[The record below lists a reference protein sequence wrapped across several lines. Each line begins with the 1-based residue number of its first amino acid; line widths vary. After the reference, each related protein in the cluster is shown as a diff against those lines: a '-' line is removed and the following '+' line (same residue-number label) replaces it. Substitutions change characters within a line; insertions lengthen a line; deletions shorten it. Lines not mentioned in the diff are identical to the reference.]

1 MRDSARFLRKQA
13 VNAHKRAVFCIGKLW
28 ETPSGQPAFPVI
40 PGLCGQ
46 KVGGQGETLPSSCH
60 GCLVSM
66 SAAGQVEKRDFI
78 MKALKL
84 LAVLFGL
91 VAISAC
97 SEEADKSAEQPP
109 ASTEQPASE

>member
-1 MRDSARFLRKQA
+1 LLEFQAREG
-13 VNAHKRAVFCIGKLW
+13 VNGLNFSFKLPW
-28 ETPSGQPAFPVI
+28 AFAFNV
-40 PGLCGQ
+40 PGW
-46 KVGGQGETLPSSCH
+46 
-60 GCLVSM
+60 
-66 SAAGQVEKRDFI
+66 AGRKRDFT

-97 SEEADKSAEQPP
+97 SEEADKSAETPP

>member
-1 MRDSARFLRKQA
+1 
-13 VNAHKRAVFCIGKLW
+13 
-28 ETPSGQPAFPVI
+28 
-40 PGLCGQ
+40 
-46 KVGGQGETLPSSCH
+46 
-60 GCLVSM
+60 M
-66 SAAGQVEKRDFI
+66 SAAGQVEKRDFT